1 METRKELPVYQ
12 DRYILG
18 TAGLGGV
25 WAKIDPEE
33 SVKAILVSLE
43 QGITAID
50 TAPAYGDA
58 EELLGKAFRRWKGS
72 LPRLST
78 KVGRLK
84 SYSATEAYYDYSG
97 SGMEKSVVNS
107 LRVLN
112 VPVLDVLLL
121 HDPSA
126 IPPADVEAVI
136 RKMLSFKDK
145 GYARQIGLGGNSPDW
160 FKKYLTAN
168 VFDVVMEYNRLD
180 ACCLDALNTTL
191 PCCQSQGM
199 RFWAASPLRMG
210 LLGNCYDVF
219 AENRPPWVSAANLAC
234 ARRLQK
240 IAAQY
245 HMALPALAHRFLLS
259 LPHSF
264 DIVMGAANLP
274 QLLETLAA
282 IKEGPLPHT
291 LFTAIIRNMN
301 Q

>member
-1 METRKELPVYQ
+1 MEIGKEPPEYQ
-12 DRYILG
+12 DRCILG

-25 WAKIDPEE
+25 WAKIDPQE

-43 QGITAID
+43 QGIKAID

-58 EELLGKAFRRWKGS
+58 EALVGKAFRQWKGS
-72 LPRLST
+72 LPLVST
-78 KVGRLK
+78 KAGRLK
-84 SYSATEAYYDYSG
+84 SYSATEGSYDYSAG
-97 SGMEKSVVNS
+97 GLEKSVLNS
-107 LRVLN
+107 LQVLK
-112 VPVLDVLLL
+112 VPAIDVLFL

-126 IPPADVEAVI
+126 IPPADAEMVI
-136 RKMLSFKDK
+136 GKMLSFKDK
-145 GYARQIGLGGNSPDW
+145 GYARFIGLGGNSPDW

-210 LLGNCYDVF
+210 LLGNCFDTF
-219 AENRPPWVSAANLAC
+219 TQKPPPWVSAADLAC
-234 ARRLQK
+234 AARLQK
-240 IAAQY
+240 IAAQNNL
-245 HMALPALAHRFLLS
+245 ALPALAHRFLLS

-264 DIVMGAANLP
+264 NIVMGAATLP
-274 QLLETLAA
+274 QLLDTLAA

-291 LFTAIIRNMN
+291 LFTEIISNMN
-301 Q
+301 P